1 MIFLD
6 KIVKN
11 KRIAVK
17 RLKYTN
23 KNFNIVHVLATK
35 PRVKS

>member
-1 MIFLD
+1 MIFLN

-11 KRIAVK
+11 KIITVK
-17 RLKYTN
+17 TLKYTN

-35 PRVKS
+35 PSVKS